1 MKTKRQKH
9 WHPIARKR
17 TNGRKRLTRREK
29 LKKQARRQRRLATL
43 WRIPNDLWELLR
55 PVLPPEK
62 APGTVGRPS
71 LPFRTVL
78 DGILYVL
85 RTGCQ
90 WKAVPKEFGSGST
103 CHKRFQEWV
112 ASGFFRNGWRR
123 LLGRYDDLRGIQW
136 TWQAVDS
143 KSVPAPLG
151 GEDTGPNPTDR
162 GKSGSK
168 RHHLVDGRGTP
179 LAAVVTGANDTD
191 MKTNPAVLEG
201 MVVKRPRPTKKKPQH
216 LCEDKGYDYPECREQ
231 ASARGYIPHIPQ
243 KGTDPSALPEGEKRH
258 PARRWVAE
266 RTHAWANCLRKLR
279 IRWEKKTENWAGLW
293 HFANILTVYRMTI
306 LG

>member
-1 MKTKRQKH
+1 MKTKRQRH
-9 WHPIARKR
+9 WRNPARSTSTGR
-17 TNGRKRLTRREK
+17 TRLTRREK

-55 PVLPPEK
+55 ALLPPEK
-62 APGTVGRPS
+62 ALGTVGRPAV
-71 LPFRTVL
+71 PYRTVL

-90 WKAVPKEFGSGST
+90 WKAVPEEFGSGST
-103 CHKRFQEWV
+103 CHKRFQEWITW
-112 ASGFFRNGWRR
+112 GFFLNGWR
-123 LLGRYDDLRGIQW
+123 LLLRRYDDLRGIQW

-151 GEDTGPNPTDR
+151 GAATGPNPTDR

-168 RHHLVDGRGTP
+168 RHHLVDGRGVP
-179 LAAVVTGANDTD
+179 VSAVVTGANATD
-191 MKTNPAVLEG
+191 MKTNPAVLDG
-201 MVVKRPRPTKKKPQH
+201 IVVKRPRPTKQNPQH

-231 ASARGYIPHIPQ
+231 AYERGYIPHLPA
-243 KGTDPSALPEGEKRH
+243 KGTDPTAIPPGETRH
-258 PARRWVAE
+258 PARRWVTE
-266 RTHAWANCLRKLR
+266 RTHAWTNCLRKLR
-279 IRWEKKTENWAGLW
+279 TRWEKKTQNWEGLW
-293 HFANILTVYRMTI
+293 HLANCLTVYRMTI